1 MKIKPHFKSK
11 DNKNTLYLV
20 STPIGNLKDITI
32 RALEILK
39 QSEFI
44 LCEDTRISK
53 NLLNKYEIKYMLE
66 SEQSKTDRLID
77 IMGKDRHHIDDLY
90 SQIQEHK
97 QTIAALGATNRKLK
111 IENDKYK
118 QIEKATYEK
127 DMLTALGERDN

>member
-1 MKIKPHFKSK
+1 M
-11 DNKNTLYLV
+11 
-20 STPIGNLKDITI
+20 
-32 RALEILK
+32 
-39 QSEFI
+39 
-44 LCEDTRISK
+44 
-53 NLLNKYEIKYMLE
+53 NKYEIKYMLE

-111 IENDKYK
+111 